1 MVRPIFIPR
10 ISHPRRFRESTLMDT
25 EQRILNAAIIDPADV
40 CAMSR
45 KVGCRGGGDVW
56 GLGALTVLDKVSD
69 PSSFMVAHADPAQI
83 YRPSARFCASSLF
96 GNRAPF
102 GAHGQ

>member
-1 MVRPIFIPR
+1 
-10 ISHPRRFRESTLMDT
+10 MDT

-56 GLGALTVLDKVSD
+56 GLGALAVLDKVSD
-69 PSSFMVAHADPAQI
+69 PSSFRFCGAPRRSCTNAGPARVFVQ
-83 YRPSARFCASSLF
+83 ARFL
-96 GNRAPF
+96 GIE
-102 GAHGQ
+102 Q